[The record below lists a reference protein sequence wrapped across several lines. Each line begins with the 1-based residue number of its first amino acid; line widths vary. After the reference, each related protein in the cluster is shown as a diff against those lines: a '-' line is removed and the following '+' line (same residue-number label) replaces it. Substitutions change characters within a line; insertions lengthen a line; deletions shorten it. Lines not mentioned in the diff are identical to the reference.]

1 MSFTF
6 IAQDMEIFKKTT
18 SGTSKIRNILD
29 FHNGAEAYS
38 KGMALC
44 LGQLKTLFGEPLYIT
59 EDLENQYSY
68 CILATDQDALLYT
81 SMYTVE
87 PVALQSEAAITKAV
101 RLPQMN

>member
-1 MSFTF
+1 MRFTF

-44 LGQLKTLFGEPLYIT
+44 LGQL
-59 EDLENQYSY
+59 
-68 CILATDQDALLYT
+68 
-81 SMYTVE
+81 
-87 PVALQSEAAITKAV
+87 
-101 RLPQMN
+101 